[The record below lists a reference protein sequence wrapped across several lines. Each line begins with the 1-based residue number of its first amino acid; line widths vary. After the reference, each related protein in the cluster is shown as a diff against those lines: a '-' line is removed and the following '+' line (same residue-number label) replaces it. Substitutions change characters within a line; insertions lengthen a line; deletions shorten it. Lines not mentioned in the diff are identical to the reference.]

1 MAHIPSAYGR
11 TLLRIGIAGAVVFA
25 GLQFVR
31 PELKNP
37 PVTSE
42 LQAPPEVKHILRS
55 ACYDCHSNE
64 TKLAWFD
71 QIVPAYW
78 LVARD
83 VKTARHHLN
92 FSDLGAQPAAK
103 QRALL
108 YEAINQVQLGAM
120 PLPAYRRMHPEA
132 AVSKEQLAVLRNYL
146 ESSTPQ
152 PEASPADISAA
163 EKQFSDWVAG
173 GSSSTKPPAAPNGI
187 EFPADYRNWK
197 AISSTDR
204 FDNQSL
210 RLIVGNETAVKAIAE
225 NHINPWPD
233 GSILAKVAWAQL
245 KDGQGMV
252 RTGAFQHVEFMIRDS
267 RKYAETK
274 GWGWARWRGTGLK
287 PYGEGPTFSNECM
300 DCHEPVRG
308 NDYVYTAPIGGQR

>member
-1 MAHIPSAYGR
+1 MANSSSAYR
-11 TLLRIGIAGAVVFA
+11 RILLRIGIAGVVVFA

-37 PVTSE
+37 EVTNE
-42 LQAPPEVKHILRS
+42 LQAPPEVKDILRS

-71 QIVPAYW
+71 QVVPAYW
-78 LVARD
+78 LVVRD
-83 VKTARHHLN
+83 VKTARQHLN
-92 FSDLGAQPAAK
+92 FSELGAQPAAK
-103 QRALL
+103 QRAML

-120 PLPAYRRMHPEA
+120 PLAAYRRMHPEA
-132 AVSKEQLAVLRNYL
+132 HVSESELAVLRHYL
-146 ESSTPQ
+146 ETSTPQ
-152 PEASPADISAA
+152 PEVSAAEVSAA
-163 EKQFSDWVAG
+163 EKQFSDWVAAG
-173 GSSSTKPPAAPNGI
+173 PASAKPPAAPNGI
-187 EFPADYRNWK
+187 EFPADYRNWTP
-197 AISSTDR
+197 ISSTDR

-210 RLIVGNETAVKAIAE
+210 RVILGNDTALKAIAE

-233 GSILAKVAWAQL
+233 GSILAKVAWTQQ

-267 RKYAETK
+267 RKYASTK

-287 PYGEGPTFSNECM
+287 PYGDRPSFSDECVG
-300 DCHEPVRG
+300 CHEPVQG
-308 NDYVYTAPIGGQR
+308 NDYVYTAPIRGQR